1 MSAWSK
7 YIGSLV
13 AGFMASIGFYFIAR
27 ANGYDVIVSTAF
39 AMLFAI
45 LFVLVGIY
53 SVIYTSS
60 KH

>member
-7 YIGSLV
+7 YITSLL
-13 AGFMASIGFYFIAR
+13 AGLMVSIGFYFIAR
-27 ANGYDVIVSTAF
+27 ANGYDIIASTAF

-53 SVIYTSS
+53 SVVYTSS